1 MSSKFDR
8 EKFRFRFPLL
18 SGNFGFELADMA
30 QAVTFKSKSV
40 DPMGPNGQWWI
51 KASKR
56 NRPRITLLQLEGCSS
71 KFAAILRGHEVG
83 ARFQMGN

>member
-40 DPMGPNGQWWI
+40 DPIKLSGQWWMNAP
-51 KASKR
+51 K
-56 NRPRITLLQLEGCSS
+56 
-71 KFAAILRGHEVG
+71 
-83 ARFQMGN
+83 